1 MFRNLAR
8 LIPAPANLGA
18 AGPAIQVFRVHP
30 FQLSRWLE
38 EAWIAAR
45 TVPEFG
51 TRTVGALPF
60 LGSDQIVDVL
70 DLPAPS
76 ASSVAPPFPSG
87 INPADVGTFNGEVF
101 SGTVPLIWD
110 HLAYAY
116 LLECTGVIEVMA
128 EVVRRFAVGETLN
141 TLSADGTR
149 WVRATE
155 ELFYRE
161 PPLFA
166 ISGITS
172 EARPDLRVT
181 RRNNYWRMFGMEPP
195 HPVPTRWRK
204 FGYAEQGWRADTG
217 EGVNSGFREK
227 WTELL
232 RQVWLGFENAR
243 NGIGPNATDREYV
256 AFLCQSLRDMM
267 TMRRRGG
274 QLAREEFVHV
284 TTLSWFHLTL
294 ETDTPI
300 VVDLKAEATNP
311 ADRLAKIAER
321 VGLSAAPRSYELFEL
336 ADLMS
341 GLLRAI
347 ELGLF
352 DRGEDAETLFLP
364 ITGNEGLVR
373 DMNRIIDLW
382 QSATGD
388 RVKDRPAQPARV
400 PGLPVARRA
409 TTAPAAGGVVAPAS
423 APTTPPPAPAAMV
436 PAGSGLVSATAS
448 HNGTS

>member
-1 MFRNLAR
+1 MT
-8 LIPAPANLGA
+8 
-18 AGPAIQVFRVHP
+18 
-30 FQLSRWLE
+30 RWTYRRR
-38 EAWIAAR
+38 W
-45 TVPEFG
+45 
-51 TRTVGALPF
+51 
-60 LGSDQIVDVL
+60 
-70 DLPAPS
+70 
-76 ASSVAPPFPSG
+76 PPHRRCPSG
-87 INPADVGTFNGEVF
+87 INPADVGTFNGAVF
-101 SGTVPLIWD
+101 SGTVPLVWD
-110 HLAYAY
+110 HLSYAY
-116 LLECTGVIEVMA
+116 LIECTGVFEVMA

-166 ISGITS
+166 ISGIAS

-195 HPVPTRWRK
+195 HPVPGRWRRY
-204 FGYAEQGWRADTG
+204 GYVEQGWRADTG
-217 EGVNSGFREK
+217 EGVNAGFREK

-284 TTLSWFHLTL
+284 TTMSWFHLTL

-311 ADRLAKIAER
+311 ADRLAKIAAR
-321 VGLSAAPRSYELFEL
+321 VGMSPAARAYELFEL

-341 GLLRAI
+341 SMLRAI

-352 DRGEDAETLFLP
+352 DRGEDAETLYLP
-364 ITGNEGLVR
+364 IVGNEGLVR

-388 RVKDRPAQPARV
+388 RVKDRPAQPVRV
-400 PGLPVARRA
+400 PGLPVSRRA
-409 TTAPAAGGVVAPAS
+409 GAA
-423 APTTPPPAPAAMV
+423 
-436 PAGSGLVSATAS
+436 PAGSAGATAAADRRLPPRQRCRCR
-448 HNGTS
+448 

>member
-8 LIPAPANLGA
+8 LISAPPALGA
-18 AGPAIQVFRVHP
+18 AGPATQVFRVHP

-38 EAWIAAR
+38 EAWVAAR

-51 TRTVGALPF
+51 VRTVNALPF
-60 LGSDQIVDVL
+60 LGSDQIVDAL

-76 ASSVAPPFPSG
+76 AATVASPFPSG
-87 INPADVGTFNGEVF
+87 INPADVGTFNGAVF
-101 SGTVPLIWD
+101 SGTVPLVWD
-110 HLAYAY
+110 HLSYAY
-116 LLECTGVIEVMA
+116 LIECTGVFEVMA

-161 PPLFA
+161 PPLFS
-166 ISGITS
+166 ISGIAS

-181 RRNNYWRMFGMEPP
+181 RRNNYWRMFAMEPP
-195 HPVPTRWRK
+195 HPVPGRWRRY
-204 FGYAEQGWRADTG
+204 GYIEQGWRADTG
-217 EGVNSGFREK
+217 EGVNTGFREK

-284 TTLSWFHLTL
+284 TTMSWFHLTL

-300 VVDLKAEATNP
+300 VIDLKAEATNP

-321 VGLSAAPRSYELFEL
+321 VGMSPAARAYELFEL

-341 GLLRAI
+341 ALLRAI

-364 ITGNEGLVR
+364 IAGNEGLLR

-388 RVKDRPAQPARV
+388 RVKDRPAQPMRV
-400 PGLPVARRA
+400 PGLPASGR
-409 TTAPAAGGVVAPAS
+409 PGGGPPAGGAAAAPPLPAS
-423 APTTPPPAPAAMV
+423 AGLAPVTAGAGPAPSV
-436 PAGSGLVSATAS
+436 
-448 HNGTS
+448 NGQR

>member
-8 LIPAPANLGA
+8 MILAPPELGP
-18 AGPAIQVFRVHP
+18 AGPVIQVFRVHP

-38 EAWIAAR
+38 EAWVAAR

-51 TRTVGALPF
+51 VRTVNALPF
-60 LGSDQIVDVL
+60 LGSDQIVDAL

-76 ASSVAPPFPSG
+76 AATVPAPFPSG
-87 INPADVGTFNGEVF
+87 FNPADVGTFNGATF
-101 SGTVPLIWD
+101 SGTLPLVWD
-110 HLAYAY
+110 HLIYAY
-116 LLECTGVIEVMA
+116 LLESTGVMEIMA
-128 EVVRRFAVGETLN
+128 EVVRRFAVGESLN

-155 ELFYRE
+155 ELFYRD

-166 ISGITS
+166 IGGIVS

-181 RRNNYWRMFGMEPP
+181 RRNNYWRMFAMEPP
-195 HPVPTRWRK
+195 HAVPARWRK
-204 FGYAEQGWRADTG
+204 SGYVEQGWRADTG
-217 EGVNSGFREK
+217 DAVNTGFREK

-232 RQVWLGFENAR
+232 RQAWLGFENAR

-274 QLAREEFVHV
+274 QLAREEFVHT
-284 TTLSWFHLTL
+284 TTLSYFHLTL

-300 VVDLKAEATNP
+300 MIDLKAEATNP
-311 ADRLAKIAER
+311 ADRLSKIAAR
-321 VGLSAAPRSYELFEL
+321 VGMTPAARSYELFEL

-352 DRGEDAETLFLP
+352 DRGEDAETLFRP
-364 ITGNEGLVR
+364 IAGNEGLLR

-388 RVKDRPAQPARV
+388 RVKDRPAQPGRIPMV
-400 PGLPVARRA
+400 TA
-409 TTAPAAGGVVAPAS
+409 TRGTAPSPGGVVV
-423 APTTPPPAPAAMV
+423 PAPAGPSVAAV
-436 PAGSGLVSATAS
+436 SAGSPVAAM
-448 HNGTS
+448 NGNR

>member
-8 LIPAPANLGA
+8 LISLATPPPAELGA
-18 AGPAIQVFRVHP
+18 AGPAVQVFRVHP
-30 FQLSRWLE
+30 FQLSRWLD
-38 EAWIAAR
+38 EAWAAAR

-51 TRTVGALPF
+51 NRTVNALPF

-70 DLPAPS
+70 DLPAPT
-76 ASSVAPPFPSG
+76 ATTVPPPFPSG
-87 INPADVGTFNGEVF
+87 INSADVGTFNGAVF
-101 SGTVPLIWD
+101 SGTVPLVWD
-110 HLAYAY
+110 HLVYAY

-128 EVVRRFAVGETLN
+128 EVVRRSAVGETLN

-166 ISGITS
+166 ITGIAS

-195 HPVPTRWRK
+195 HPVPTRYRK
-204 FGYAEQGWRADTG
+204 LGFVEQGWRADTG

-321 VGLSAAPRSYELFEL
+321 VGMTAAPRSYELFEL

-352 DRGEDAETLFLP
+352 DRGEDAETLFRP
-364 ITGNEGLVR
+364 IAGNEGLVR

-388 RVKDRPAQPARV
+388 RVKDRPAQPVRV
-400 PGLPVARRA
+400 PGPAARA
-409 TTAPAAGGVVAPAS
+409 TPLAPAAGSAS
-423 APTTPPPAPAAMV
+423 A
-436 PAGSGLVSATAS
+436 SL
-448 HNGTS
+448 NGHS

>member
-8 LIPAPANLGA
+8 LIPAPAGLGP

-30 FQLSRWLE
+30 LQLSRWLE
-38 EAWIAAR
+38 EAWVAAR

-51 TRTVGALPF
+51 IRTVNALPF
-60 LGSDQIVDVL
+60 LGSDEIVDVL

-76 ASSVAPPFPSG
+76 ATADPPLPSG
-87 INPADVGTFNGEVF
+87 INPADIGAFNGQVF
-101 SGTVPLIWD
+101 SGRVPLVWD
-110 HLAYAY
+110 HLVYAY

-149 WVRATE
+149 WVRSTE

-166 ISGITS
+166 ITGIAS

-195 HPVPTRWRK
+195 HQVPARYRK
-204 FGYAEQGWRADTG
+204 FGYVEQGWRADTG

-256 AFLCQSLRDMM
+256 GFLCQSLRDMM

-321 VGLSAAPRSYELFEL
+321 VGMSAAPRTYELFEL

-341 GLLRAI
+341 ALLRAI

-352 DRGEDAETLFLP
+352 DRGEDAQTLFLE
-364 ITGNEGLVR
+364 IVGNEGLRR

-388 RVKDRPAQPARV
+388 RVKDRPAQPVRV
-400 PGLPVARRA
+400 PGLPAASRA
-409 TTAPAAGGVVAPAS
+409 
-423 APTTPPPAPAAMV
+423 
-436 PAGSGLVSATAS
+436 PAGSSGGGAAAPGGTPSPALAMPVPAVPTASGAGRATALL
-448 HNGTS
+448 NGNR

>member
-8 LIPAPANLGA
+8 LISAPPELGP

-38 EAWIAAR
+38 EAWVAGR

-51 TRTVGALPF
+51 VRTVNAPPF

-76 ASSVAPPFPSG
+76 AGVAPPFPSG
-87 INPADVGTFNGEVF
+87 IDPAAVGTFNGQVF
-101 SGTVPLIWD
+101 SGTVPLVWD
-110 HLAYAY
+110 HLVYAY
-116 LLECTGVIEVMA
+116 LLECTGVVEVMA

-155 ELFYRE
+155 ELFFRE

-166 ISGITS
+166 ISGIAS

-195 HPVPTRWRK
+195 HQVPARYRK
-204 FGYAEQGWRADTG
+204 FGYVEQGWRADTG
-217 EGVNSGFREK
+217 EGLNSGFREK

-243 NGIGPNATDREYV
+243 NGIGPNATDREYI

-300 VVDLKAEATNP
+300 VVDLRAEATNP
-311 ADRLAKIAER
+311 AERLAKIAER
-321 VGLSAAPRSYELFEL
+321 VGMSAAQRSYELFEL

-341 GLLRAI
+341 ALLRAI

-352 DRGEDAETLFLP
+352 DRGEDAETLFLE
-364 ITGNEGLVR
+364 IAGNEGVRR

-388 RVKDRPAQPARV
+388 RVKDRPAQPVRV
-400 PGLPVARRA
+400 PALPATGRA
-409 TTAPAAGGVVAPAS
+409 PAGSSGGGRAAAGG
-423 APTTPPPAPAAMV
+423 TPSPAPAMPV
-436 PAGSGLVSATAS
+436 PAVPAVSGAGSATAS
-448 HNGTS
+448 LNGNR

>member
-8 LIPAPANLGA
+8 LIPAPPELGA
-18 AGPAIQVFRVHP
+18 AGPATQVFRVHP

-45 TVPEFG
+45 TAPEFG
-51 TRTVGALPF
+51 VRTTTALPF
-60 LGSDQIVDVL
+60 LGSDQIIDAL

-76 ASSVAPPFPSG
+76 AASVLPPFPSG
-87 INPADVGTFNGEVF
+87 INAADVGTFNGAVF
-101 SGTVPLIWD
+101 TSATVPLVWD
-110 HLAYAY
+110 HLSYAY
-116 LLECTGVIEVMA
+116 LIECTGVFEVMA

-155 ELFYRE
+155 ELFYRD

-166 ISGITS
+166 ISGIAS

-195 HPVPTRWRK
+195 HPVPGRWRRY
-204 FGYAEQGWRADTG
+204 GYVEQSWRADTG
-217 EGVNSGFREK
+217 EGVNAGFREK

-284 TTLSWFHLTL
+284 TTMSWFHLTL

-300 VVDLKAEATNP
+300 VVDLKAEATNA
-311 ADRLAKIAER
+311 ADRLAKIAASGR
-321 VGLSAAPRSYELFEL
+321 HVAGCPGPRAVRAGRPDVVAAPGDRARAVRSGRGRRDAVPADRRQRGSGSRHEPDHRPL
-336 ADLMS
+336 AVRHRRPGQGPAGPAGAGAGAAGAAS
-341 GLLRAI
+341 CRGRRALRA
-347 ELGLF
+347 GV
-352 DRGEDAETLFLP
+352 RG
-364 ITGNEGLVR
+364 
-373 DMNRIIDLW
+373 
-382 QSATGD
+382 
-388 RVKDRPAQPARV
+388 
-400 PGLPVARRA
+400 RA
-409 TTAPAAGGVVAPAS
+409 S
-423 APTTPPPAPAAMV
+423 
-436 PAGSGLVSATAS
+436 
-448 HNGTS
+448 

>member
-1 MFRNLAR
+1 
-8 LIPAPANLGA
+8 
-18 AGPAIQVFRVHP
+18 
-30 FQLSRWLE
+30 
-38 EAWIAAR
+38 
-45 TVPEFG
+45 VPEFG
-51 TRTVGALPF
+51 VRTINALPF
-60 LGSDQIVDVL
+60 LGSDEIIDVL

-76 ASSVAPPFPSG
+76 ATTVAPPFPSG
-87 INPADVGTFNGEVF
+87 INTADVGKFNGAIF
-101 SGTVPLIWD
+101 SGTVPLVWD

-116 LLECTGVIEVMA
+116 LIESTGVFEVMA

-166 ISGITS
+166 ISGIAS

-181 RRNNYWRMFGMEPP
+181 RRNNYWRMFSMEPP
-195 HPVPTRWRK
+195 HPVPGRWRRP
-204 FGYAEQGWRADTG
+204 GYVEQGWRADTG
-217 EGVNSGFREK
+217 EGVNSAFREK

-256 AFLCQSLRDMM
+256 AFICQSLRDMM

-284 TTLSWFHLTL
+284 TTMSWFHLTL
-294 ETDTPI
+294 EQDTPI

-311 ADRLAKIAER
+311 ADRLAKIAAR
-321 VGLSAAPRSYELFEL
+321 VGMSPAARSYELFEL

-352 DRGEDAETLFLP
+352 DRGEDAETLFLD
-364 ITGNEGLVR
+364 IAGNEGLRR

-400 PGLPVARRA
+400 PGLPAASRA
-409 TTAPAAGGVVAPAS
+409 TTGG
-423 APTTPPPAPAAMV
+423 APTTPPAVPAAMSA
-436 PAGSGLVSATAS
+436 PTGAGSPMAS
-448 HNGTS
+448 LNGHR